1 MTTKTRP
8 SLPTGKPKNG
18 ISQWD
23 NEGGAPSSGDRSRK
37 QGGRPQKIRQAGQ
50 EGVLTSHQIRHE
62 SLTCRSSTKARRRW
76 GRLMREIAPLLD
88 SSHEFGRGSKP

>member
-8 SLPTGKPKNG
+8 SLPKGKPNNG

-37 QGGRPQKIRQAGQ
+37 QGGKLQNPDKPAK
-50 EGVLTSHQIRHE
+50 
-62 SLTCRSSTKARRRW
+62 KAC
-76 GRLMREIAPLLD
+76 
-88 SSHEFGRGSKP
+88 

>member
-8 SLPTGKPKNG
+8 SLPKGKPNNG

-37 QGGRPQKIRQAGQ
+37 QGGRPQERDKPAKKASCLPRNLTRIPNLRSQHQELNIAGD
-50 EGVLTSHQIRHE
+50 
-62 SLTCRSSTKARRRW
+62 
-76 GRLMREIAPLLD
+76 RLMGEIVPALE
-88 SSHEFGRGSKP
+88 SSQGF

>member
-8 SLPTGKPKNG
+8 SLPKRKPNNG

-37 QGGRPQKIRQAGQ
+37 QDGRNQKREEPAQ
-50 EGVLTSHQIRHE
+50 
-62 SLTCRSSTKARRRW
+62 KA
-76 GRLMREIAPLLD
+76 
-88 SSHEFGRGSKP
+88 S

>member
-8 SLPTGKPKNG
+8 SLPKGKRNNG

-37 QGGRPQKIRQAGQ
+37 QDSRPQERDKPAK
-50 EGVLTSHQIRHE
+50 
-62 SLTCRSSTKARRRW
+62 KA
-76 GRLMREIAPLLD
+76 
-88 SSHEFGRGSKP
+88 S